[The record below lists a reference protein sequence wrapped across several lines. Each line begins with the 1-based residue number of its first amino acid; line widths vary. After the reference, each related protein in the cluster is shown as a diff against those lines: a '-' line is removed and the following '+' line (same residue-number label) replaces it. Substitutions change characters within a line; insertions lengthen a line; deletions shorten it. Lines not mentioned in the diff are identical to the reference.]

1 MGRLWQD
8 TVFIRRFSVGCRKFY
23 PRFLLQGGT
32 MIRVEASS
40 FQTLCFLHLLS
51 IIVQSLTEESRKPDQ
66 DFKTPNQTDV
76 QNQNQQFQFIIGEAA
91 IVKFSEFL

>member
-1 MGRLWQD
+1 
-8 TVFIRRFSVGCRKFY
+8 
-23 PRFLLQGGT
+23 

-40 FQTLCFLHLLS
+40 FQTLCFLLLLS
-51 IIVQSLTEESRKPDQ
+51 IIVQSLTQESRKLDQ
-66 DFKTPNQTDV
+66 DFQKPNRTDV